1 MNNGVVNNQTNTNN
15 NQATEQPVLTPMAGV
30 TVAPVSSAPVDA
42 TKASQQAT
50 NSQNQ
55 APGQQT
61 VPIPPQQSMQPQQP
75 VIIANQDITTDTTN
89 VTNNVVEPKKK
100 KNRLLPLLFLI
111 IIGLGGYIYYMN
123 QNYTNQINQLNYN
136 CTPISSTKKEVELDV
151 DSVLVKGLYKKVET
165 NIREDLAQPEFND
178 NMRIYLAY
186 RQILEKDKYDTNCQG
201 FSLSTMEPYICDVSD
216 DFVPKGFHEDILI
229 QKIKELY
236 GEKTEIELNN
246 VQLGKVC
253 LVGYQYIPA
262 RKEFVQGFCNQQNAT
277 SLKVTKNLTKAISTG
292 NTIILTEEVK
302 YHENEGI
309 SVPDSLKSGIYY
321 YTFRLDMNYN
331 YVLVSKT
338 YESKY

>member
-1 MNNGVVNNQTNTNN
+1 MNNGVVNNQNSTNN
-15 NQATEQPVLTPMAGV
+15 NQAIEQPVLTPMAGV

-42 TKASQQAT
+42 TKAAQQAV

-55 APGQQT
+55 APVQQT
-61 VPIPPQQSMQPQQP
+61 VPIPSQQSVQPQQP
-75 VIIANQDITTDTTN
+75 AIIANQGSIDD
-89 VTNNVVEPKKK
+89 TNNISEPKKR
-100 KNRLLPLLFLI
+100 KNILLPLLFLI

-123 QNYTNQINQLNYN
+123 KNYINQINQLNYN
-136 CTPISSTKKEVELDV
+136 CTPITSTKKEVELDV

-178 NMRIYLAY
+178 NMKIYLAY

-201 FSLSTMEPYICDVSD
+201 FSLNAMEPYTCDVSN
-216 DFVPKGFHEDILI
+216 DFVPKGFHENTLI

-236 GEKTEIELNN
+236 GEKTEIELAN

-277 SLKVTKNLTKAISTG
+277 SLRATKNLTKAISTG

-302 YHENEGI
+302 YHENEGV
-309 SVPDSLKSGIYY
+309 SVPASLKSGIYY

>member
-1 MNNGVVNNQTNTNN
+1 MNNGVVNNQTSTNN
-15 NQATEQPVLTPMAGV
+15 NQATEQSVLTPMAGV

-42 TKASQQAT
+42 TKAAQQT
-50 NSQNQ
+50 VNSQNQ
-55 APGQQT
+55 APVQQT
-61 VPIPPQQSMQPQQP
+61 APIPSQQSAQPQQP
-75 VIIANQDITTDTTN
+75 VLIANQGDTTN
-89 VTNNVVEPKKK
+89 TTNNISEPKKR

-136 CTPISSTKKEVELDV
+136 CTPITSTKKEIELDV

-178 NMRIYLAY
+178 NMKIYLAY
-186 RQILEKDKYDTNCQG
+186 RQILERDKYDTNCQG
-201 FSLSTMEPYICDVSD
+201 FSLSAMEPYTCDVSD
-216 DFVPKGFHEDILI
+216 NFVPKGFHENTLI

-236 GEKTEIELNN
+236 GEKTEIELTN
-246 VQLGKVC
+246 VQLGNVC

-309 SVPDSLKSGIYY
+309 SVPDSLKSGIYH

-331 YVLVSKT
+331 YVLVNKT